1 MAIRMKST
9 HALTDKGNIKNDVR
23 KAIAGYVAKHQDTIF
38 AKAEKVADKNVYF
51 VEVHDADGNIIYVN
65 FDVTVST
72 KAPFDRAERK
82 PRAKADK
89 GDSTIEVE

>member
-1 MAIRMKST
+1 MKST

-38 AKAEKVADKNVYF
+38 AKAEKVGDKSVYF
-51 VEVHDADGNIIYVN
+51 VEVHDADDNVMYIN
-65 FDVTVST
+65 FDVTIST

-82 PRAKADK
+82 PRTKADK
-89 GDSTIEVE
+89 DDSAIEVE

>member
-51 VEVHDADGNIIYVN
+51 VEVHDADGNVIYVN

-89 GDSTIEVE
+89 ADNEVIVE

>member
-51 VEVHDADGNIIYVN
+51 VEVHDADGNVIYVN

-89 GDSTIEVE
+89 ESSAIEVE